1 MTVFY
6 CNTALRF
13 IDHTPQLLGRWSCYN
28 DAMFCGV

>member
-1 MTVFY
+1 MTTFY

-13 IDHTPQLLGRWSCYN
+13 IDHRLQLPGRWFSCN